1 MSKTITSTLS
11 CVLLMLLMSLGVQA
25 QLPLG
30 IVAHREHDSRP
41 VDNSLFARRD
51 AMQRQLIAE
60 RRSGQVHTPRLTL
73 PSNQRKMPFTTTAGA
88 KFQGTL
94 LADFSWPEYEPKYG
108 IYEITSAS
116 PDLNCIYLDTE
127 GIMYAEYGSAI
138 IGNTYYLVIGY
149 DFGGYGTIYVKY
161 VFDIAKMQFDGQSS
175 ELIPNQD
182 LSYLSWTNTP
192 YDKVTKR
199 AYGYFYT
206 SDGQS
211 LEFCKMDYAT
221 LNRTKI
227 ADPTHLFMVM
237 AIDEADGQLYGI
249 DSQGDLYK
257 INKSNGEETYVG
269 GTGLIPS
276 NFHQAAAIDSRQGK
290 LYWAF
295 LEEDLTSGLAEV
307 DIHNAD
313 AFKCYEFDNIV
324 QFGDL
329 YLTASGVDDYSP
341 SMVEDLTWTCNATN
355 PNLIDLSFTMPTLT
369 NNGTQQLGSDL
380 RYVVKLGDNE
390 VASSTASPGERMMV
404 TLEGLPVSQPLR
416 LGICAANSVGEGG
429 MVYVDAW
436 AGFDTPA
443 APENVHLDIDAE
455 GNASLSWTAST
466 TGMHG
471 GYVRPGSIR
480 YHVYLEPGDELLT
493 TTEATTYTA
502 HYTPDRLQYLY
513 FAVDAFTDDFP
524 TPSVKTYSNKAA
536 LGEYITPAYE
546 LRFDD
551 TEKIDS
557 YWSVVDGNNDGNTW
571 AFEPVLKLMRI
582 ATGLRG
588 NNDWMLSPPLYLE
601 KGKQYTVEFD
611 ASTAYGG
618 KMSMAYG
625 LASNPNPASYTQLL
639 GTTAIAPDV
648 PTTYSALLIVEETGV
663 YRIGLQETASSGI
676 YTELYRFSISAG
688 VGFDAPAAPTDLTAT
703 AAPEGALGAT
713 ISFTTPTLTLNGAPL
728 TQIDCMQI
736 FREGVLIGTIDQ
748 DVAPGQALSFTDNT
762 VTEMGTTSYSVR
774 AVNAAGIGA
783 TASANVYIGFDSPIN
798 PVSVTLS
805 DNANGT
811 VTISWQNST
820 IGKHGGFVDVT
831 KVVNTLYKVENNQL
845 SGKIVTLTGKSS
857 YTYTANLEG
866 DPAWFY
872 IGVTAKDDEGEESEA
887 TLGRLIKGTPANI
900 PIEESF
906 ANQQIH
912 ESRFWWGT
920 PLEGTANWALSSSS
934 ADGDKGSMMFTSK
947 ADNDKAVVG
956 TRKITLQGSVG
967 AKLFFKFYSSP
978 ASTGSLTIQVDRGQ
992 RGNIDDVATYD
1003 MATVNAEGGWQQATI
1018 DMSGYATEKYIIIR
1032 FVASAPKAGVTVG
1045 FDDFRLGDF
1054 LSEDLEID
1062 ADIPPTLLAGQH
1074 ADIKVGVS
1082 NLGTLTSSDFTVL
1095 LTLQGK
1101 KLGEASGTGL
1111 EASGHKEFVFG
1122 FDPDITMKGEVAL
1135 TAQVDYAADQQSN
1148 NNSVTKSIVVGNY
1161 PTTAIND
1168 LAAEESGPNL
1178 HLSWTNPQEPVK
1190 AIQTVTDDFEGY
1202 EPWLTKFEPWTCI
1215 DGDGGLTG
1223 AIFSGASYPKQGT
1236 AFSFVIFTPNN
1247 ITGKATQQIPQ
1258 LTPRSGH
1265 QYASAIYSVDPATN
1279 YVLGQDNWLVSP
1291 LLPGIPQTITLYVK
1305 TMNTSYPNAQVEMW
1319 YSTTGATQE
1328 CFSKIGDT
1336 YLISDVN
1343 EWTKIEVALPMGTTH
1358 FALRDITSSND
1369 AFMLMVDDATFTS
1382 IGESDMAICGYNVYV
1397 DGHLHTT
1404 IEGQRTACDIGPLDD
1419 GQHQVQLTVRYGE
1432 QSGQGTAWLE
1442 SELSNVATA
1451 STAIET
1457 ITVADADRREVTVYS
1472 TSGAVMAEGLHA
1484 TRHLP
1489 KGIYI
1494 VKVKASGEVLKMEK

>member
-11 CVLLMLLMSLGVQA
+11 CILLMLLMSLGIQA

-30 IVAHREHDSRP
+30 IVAHREHNSRP
-41 VDNSLFARRD
+41 VDNSLFAHHDAQQRR
-51 AMQRQLIAE
+51 LIAE
-60 RRSGQVHTPRLTL
+60 RRGGQIHTPRLTL

-88 KFQGTL
+88 TFQGTL

-116 PDLNCIYLDTE
+116 PNLNCIYQDTE

-149 DFGGYGTIYVKY
+149 DFGGYGTIFVKY
-161 VFDIAKMQFDGQSS
+161 VFDLAKMQFDGSSS

-227 ADPTHLFMVM
+227 ANPTHLFMVL
-237 AIDEADGQLYGI
+237 AIDEGDGQLYGI

-257 INKSNGEETYVG
+257 INKSNGVETFVG
-269 GTGLIPS
+269 NTGIIPS

-307 DIHNAD
+307 DLHNAD

-329 YLTASGVDDYSP
+329 YLTVSGVDDYSP

-355 PNLIDLSFTMPTLT
+355 PNHIDLSFTMPSLT

-380 RYVVKLGDNE
+380 RYVVKLSDNE
-390 VASSTASPGERMMV
+390 VVSGSASPGERMTV
-404 TLEGLPVSQPLR
+404 TVEGLPVSQPLR
-416 LGICAANSVGEGG
+416 LGVCAANSVGEGG
-429 MVYVDAW
+429 TAHVDAW

-443 APENVHLDIDAE
+443 APEDAHLDIDAE
-455 GNASLSWTAST
+455 GNVSLSWTAST
-466 TGMHG
+466 KGMHG
-471 GYVRPGSIR
+471 GYVKPGSIR
-480 YHVYLEPGDELLT
+480 YHVYMEPGDELLT

-502 HYTPDRLQYLY
+502 HYTPDQLRYLY

-524 TPSVKTYSNKAA
+524 TPSEKTYSNKAA

-551 TEKIDS
+551 PEKIDA
-557 YWSVVDGNNDGNTW
+557 YWSVFDGNNDGNTW
-571 AFEPVLKLMRI
+571 TFETVLKLMRI
-582 ATGLRG
+582 STGLRG

-618 KMSMAYG
+618 KMRMAYG
-625 LASNPNPASYTQLL
+625 LASNPDPASYTQLL

-648 PTTYSALLIVEETGV
+648 PTTYSALLTVEATGV

-676 YTELYRFSISAG
+676 YTELYRFSISDG
-688 VGFDAPAAPTDLTAT
+688 VGFDAPAAPTGLTVT

-713 ISFTTPTLTLNGAPL
+713 ISFTTPTQTLNGAPL
-728 TQIDCMQI
+728 TQLDCVQI
-736 FREGVLIGTIDQ
+736 FREGTLIGTIDQ

-762 VTEMGTTSYSVR
+762 VTEMGSTAYSVR
-774 AVNAAGIGA
+774 AVNAAGVGA
-783 TASANVYIGFDSPIN
+783 TASANVYIGFDEPVN

-805 DNANGT
+805 DNGNGT
-811 VTISWQNST
+811 VTISWQNAT

-831 KVVNTLYKVENNQL
+831 KVENTLYKVENNQL
-845 SGKIVTLTGKSS
+845 TGKIVSLTGKST
-857 YTYTANLEG
+857 YTYTANMEG

-872 IGVTAKDDEGEESEA
+872 IGVTAKGDNSEESEA
-887 TLGRLIKGTPANI
+887 TLGRLIKGTPAGI

-912 ESRFWWGT
+912 DSRFWWGT
-920 PLEGTANWALSSSS
+920 PLEGAANWGLSSSS
-934 ADGDKGSMMFTSK
+934 ADGDRGSMMFTTK
-947 ADNDKAVVG
+947 AAGDKAVVG

-967 AKLFFKFYSSP
+967 AKLYFKYYSSP
-978 ASTGSLTIQVDRGQ
+978 ASTGNLTLQVDRGQ
-992 RGNIDDVATYD
+992 RGLIDDVATYD
-1003 MATVNAEGGWQQATI
+1003 MATVNAEGGWQQASV
-1018 DMSGYATEKYIIIR
+1018 DLSDYAAEKYIIIR
-1032 FVASAPKAGVTVG
+1032 FVASAPDAGVSVG

-1054 LSEDLEID
+1054 LAEDLEIV
-1062 ADIPPTLLAGQH
+1062 ADVPPTLLAGQH
-1074 ADIKVGVS
+1074 ADIKVDVR
-1082 NLGTLTSSDFTVL
+1082 NLGTLTSSQYTVL
-1095 LTLQGK
+1095 LTLNGK
-1101 KLGEASGTGL
+1101 KLGEVSDTGL
-1111 EASGHKEFVFG
+1111 EAGGSKEFVFG
-1122 FDPDITMKGEVAL
+1122 FDPDITMKGEMPL
-1135 TAQVDYAADQQSN
+1135 TAQLDYAADQQSN
-1148 NNSVTKSIVVGNY
+1148 NNSVMKSIIVGNY
-1161 PTTAIND
+1161 PTTAIYD
-1168 LAAEESGPNL
+1168 LAAAESGPNL
-1178 HLSWTNPQEPVK
+1178 HLSWTNPQEQVR
-1190 AIQTVTDDFEGY
+1190 AIRTTTDDFEGY
-1202 EPWLTKFEPWTCI
+1202 EPWLTEFEPWTCI
-1215 DGDGGLTG
+1215 DDDGGLTG

-1236 AFSFVIFTPNN
+1236 AFSFIIFNPNN

-1258 LTPRSGH
+1258 LTPRSGN
-1265 QYASAIYSVDPATN
+1265 QFATAIYSVDPTTN
-1279 YVLGQDNWLVSP
+1279 YVLGQDNWLISP

-1319 YSTTGATQE
+1319 YSTTGTTQD
-1328 CFSKIGDT
+1328 CFNKIGET
-1336 YLISDVN
+1336 FLVSDVN
-1343 EWTKIEVALPMGTTH
+1343 EWTKIQVTLPMGTTH
-1358 FALRDITSSND
+1358 FALRDITSDED

-1382 IGESDMAICGYNVYV
+1382 LGENNMEICGYNVYV
-1397 DGHLHTT
+1397 DGNLHTT
-1404 IEGQRTACDIGPLDD
+1404 IDGQRTACDIGPLDD
-1419 GQHQVQLTVRYGE
+1419 GQHQVQMTVRYGE
-1432 QSGQGTAWLE
+1432 GLE
-1442 SELSNVATA
+1442 SELSDVASAATA
-1451 STAIET
+1451 IKA
-1457 ITVADADRREVTVYS
+1457 ITVADADSQEVTVYS
-1472 TSGAVMAEGLHA
+1472 TGGAIVAEGLHA

-1494 VKVKASGEVLKMEK
+1494 VKVKTSGEVLKMEK